1 MAMERF
7 SRRTFSALAAATLAG
22 SPRAFAAAPNGP
34 LPLPDPFDYRGADRQ
49 KFLED
54 GARREARLMFYS
66 SLIPNLGLKAITDGF
81 RKKYPFITLES
92 WRGTEGNIAQ
102 KTLAELRAGF
112 PVGDLLEGSEL
123 APIFIKSGF
132 LQKFSSPEVVK
143 TPLEYRD
150 ETGLTAATRFSYYGT
165 AYNTKL
171 VPTGTQPKTFADLL
185 APKWKNRLAWR
196 VGSDS
201 GAHMFVANLMLTM
214 GEAKADAYLKSLAG
228 QNVIGFTGS
237 AQALI
242 DRVIAGE
249 YAITLT
255 TAQHL
260 PIIAATKG
268 APIAAQVLQPM
279 PSTVASIMIP
289 RGTRHP
295 FAAML
300 FVDYVL
306 SAEGQTVLRDAQY
319 FPVNSEVQPLKV
331 LQPVSPRLAGLK
343 ENFIDDE
350 TLYATHAKVAAL
362 LKKYFS

>member
-1 MAMERF
+1 
-7 SRRTFSALAAATLAG
+7 
-22 SPRAFAAAPNGP
+22 
-34 LPLPDPFDYRGADRQ
+34 
-49 KFLED
+49 
-54 GARREARLMFYS
+54 
-66 SLIPNLGLKAITDGF
+66 
-81 RKKYPFITLES
+81 
-92 WRGTEGNIAQ
+92 
-102 KTLAELRAGF
+102 LRAGP

-123 APIFIKSGF
+123 APLFIKSGF
-132 LQKFSSPEVVK
+132 LQRFYSPEIMK
-143 TPLEYRD
+143 TPAEYRD
-150 ETGLTAATRFSYYGT
+150 KTGLTAATRFSYYGT

-171 VPTGTQPKTFADLL
+171 VPPGTQPKSFTDLID
-185 APKWKNRLAWR
+185 PKWKNRLAWR

-214 GEAKADAYLKSLAG
+214 GEASCDSYLKALAA
-228 QNVIGFTGS
+228 QNVVGFTGS

-289 RGTRHP
+289 KGTKHP
-295 FAAML
+295 HAAML

-306 SAEGQTVLRDAQY
+306 SSEGQTVLRDAQY
-319 FPVNSEVQPLKV
+319 FPVNQEVQPLKA

-350 TLYATHAKVAAL
+350 ILYATHGKVAAL
-362 LKKYFS
+362 LKKHFS